1 MASTYSE
8 CTVYIL
14 TKDGRKS
21 CNIFRF
27 ENQGMGL
34 IQYDTADFQKAFC
47 NVTSGKMFLDQL
59 DRLYE
64 GFLWQNHESGLDWG
78 YNRWW
83 KEESKAIE
91 RICALE
97 NFEDIEKIIIKENI
111 GLDYGDFGGANYT
124 IDFSTNDT
132 ASLLLNRMEEL
143 TTKEWR
149 TVFKIG
155 FGGNID
161 ILDDHSEGFEKFA
174 FISGYKGNS
183 MEVIVP
189 RYFSRY
195 KVVGLAVNFLKNADT
210 VKSVIVPEGYCWI
223 ESRCFNN
230 CPNLE
235 TIVLPSTLVDLE
247 REAIYKCPKAKFI
260 VPEGSNAEELVK
272 ERNLPYD
279 VTAPQYNYIEKMN
292 DFLAAHK
299 L

>member
-34 IQYDTADFQKAFC
+34 IQYDTADFQKAFG

-64 GFLWQNHESGLDWG
+64 GFLWGNYARG
-78 YNRWW
+78 YDLENNRWW
-83 KEESKAIE
+83 REGSKSIE

-97 NFEDIEKIIIKENI
+97 NFENIEKIIIRENI
-111 GLDYGDFGGANYT
+111 GFDYGDFGGANYT
-124 IDFSTNDT
+124 IDFSVNDST
-132 ASLLLNRMEEL
+132 SLLLNRIEKI
-143 TTKEWR
+143 TTADWR
-149 TVFKIG
+149 KVFKINFQG
-155 FGGNID
+155 HFD
-161 ILDDHSEGFEKFA
+161 IFDDKAEGFENFA
-174 FISGYKGNS
+174 SISGYKGNG

-189 RYFSRY
+189 RYVSRY
-195 KVVGLAVNFLKNADT
+195 KVVDLSANFLKNADT
-210 VKSVIVPEGYCWI
+210 VKTVIVPEGYCKI
-223 ESRCFNN
+223 DSRCFNN

-235 TIVLPSTLVDLE
+235 MVILPSTLVELE

-260 VPEGSNAEELVK
+260 VPEGSNSEELVK